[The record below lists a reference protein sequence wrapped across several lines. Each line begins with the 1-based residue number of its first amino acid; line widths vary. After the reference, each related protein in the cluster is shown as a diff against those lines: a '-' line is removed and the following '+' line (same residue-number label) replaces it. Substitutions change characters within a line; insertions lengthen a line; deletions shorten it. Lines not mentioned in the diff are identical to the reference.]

1 MTHGCH
7 CGTADQ
13 WKRRNFLSVVAAA
26 SLGAVLAGCAPPHQS
41 PAAGTT
47 APSSPAPTGPDKRNT
62 VFRNVRVLDVRAGR
76 LGGPTDVLVRGNTI
90 AAIGAGQPAG
100 ADTEVVDGRGRT
112 LMPGL
117 IDNHVHL
124 MFGSTTMDALTN
136 PDNDAESYARGAL
149 ASADAM
155 LLRGFTSVRDAGGP
169 IFPLKVAIDK
179 GQARGPRVWPSG
191 ALISQTGG
199 HGDFRSPAEPS
210 RRFSGKYSRA
220 EQLGATFIADG
231 RDEVLTAARENL
243 RMGAS
248 QLKVCAGGGTS
259 SAYDPI
265 DTTQYTSDELRA
277 AVDAASDWN
286 TYVTVHAYTPK
297 SVRRAADAG
306 VACIEHG
313 QLLDRPTLDLLA
325 QRGIWLS
332 GQYLVP
338 NSDAMSADRKA
349 KRQAIVDGNAKVWP
363 MAKAAGVKLAWGTD
377 FLFEPDLNAQQN
389 AMLLKLSEWF
399 NPAELLRLATLDN
412 AALLGLSGPRSP
424 YQGTLGVVEP
434 NALADLIVVN
444 GDPLADIAL
453 IGDPGTNFGVIMKD
467 GVLYKNT

>member
-1 MTHGCH
+1 
-7 CGTADQ
+7 
-13 WKRRNFLSVVAAA
+13 
-26 SLGAVLAGCAPPHQS
+26 
-41 PAAGTT
+41 
-47 APSSPAPTGPDKRNT
+47 

-76 LGGPTDVLVRGNTI
+76 LGDPTDVLVRGNTI
-90 AAIGAGQPAG
+90 TAIGPGQPG
-100 ADTEVVDGRGRT
+100 GDDSEVVDGRGRT

-124 MFGSTTMDALTN
+124 MFGSTTMTALN
-136 PDNDAESYARGAL
+136 DSDKDAEFYARGAL

-155 LLRGFTSVRDAGGP
+155 LLRGFTSVRDVGGP
-169 IFPLKVAIDK
+169 IFPLKAAIDK

-191 ALISQTGG
+191 AMISQTAG
-199 HGDFRSPAEPS
+199 HGDFRSPDEPS
-210 RRFSGKYSRA
+210 RRFSGKLSRA

-231 RDEVLTAARENL
+231 RDEVLTASRENL

-248 QLKVCAGGGTS
+248 QLKLCAGGGTS

-265 DTTQYTSDELRA
+265 DTTQYTLDEMRA

-297 SVRRAADAG
+297 AVRRAVDAG
-306 VACIEHG
+306 VSCIEHG
-313 QLLDRPTLDLLA
+313 QLLDQPTVDLLA
-325 QRGIWLS
+325 ERGIWLS

-338 NSDAMSADRKA
+338 NNDNMSEDRQI
-349 KRQAIVDGNAKVWP
+349 KRQAIVEGNAHVWP

-389 AMLLKLSEWF
+389 SMLLKLTEWF
-399 NPAELLRLATLDN
+399 SPAELLRLATLDN
-412 AALLGLSGPRSP
+412 AMLLGLSGPRSP

-444 GDPLADIAL
+444 GDPLARIDL
-453 IGDPGTNFGVIMKD
+453 LGDPAANFGVIMKD
-467 GVLYKNT
+467 GVLYKNS